1 MSNPGPNIV
10 NPTMQRGQAVLSVA
24 VTPSAAAAGIS
35 SQDFTVSGLVV
46 GDWVAVNGTKAAG
59 AAIAITGAYVSA
71 ANTLTVIYNNASTSA
86 SPAADTY
93 LVNVI
98 RSYPVQTEFGV
109 TKFNNYGIVAGSN
122 P

>member
-10 NPTMQRGQAVLSVA
+10 QPSLQRGQAILSVA
-24 VTPSAAAAGIS
+24 VTPGAAAAGIS
-35 SQDFTVSGLVV
+35 SQDFTVQGLAV

-93 LVNVI
+93 LVNVV
-98 RSYPVQTEFGV
+98 RAYPTQTDFGI
-109 TKFNNYGIVAGSN
+109 TKFNNYGVVAGSN

>member
-1 MSNPGPNIV
+1 MSNPGPNLV

-24 VTPSAAAAGIS
+24 VTPGAAAAGIS
-35 SQDFTVSGLVV
+35 SQNFTVSGLVV
-46 GDWVAVNGTKAAG
+46 GDWVAVNGTQAAG

-86 SPAADTY
+86 APAADTY

-98 RSYPVQTEFGV
+98 RSYPVLTDFGV

>member
-10 NPTMQRGQAVLSVA
+10 QPSLQRGAAVLSVA
-24 VTPSAAAAGIS
+24 VTPGAAAAGIS
-35 SQDFTVSGLVV
+35 SQDFTVQGLAV
-46 GDWVAVNGTKAAG
+46 GDFVSVNGTKAAG

-98 RSYPVQTEFGV
+98 RSYPVQTDFGV
-109 TKFNNYGIVAGSN
+109 TKFNNYGVVAGSN